1 MIHMSKLKYTRITVS
16 MPEAVLDQLD
26 EICLFKNLNRSEW
39 VRRKIEEDHQY
50 ITDLI
55 ER

>member
-1 MIHMSKLKYTRITVS
+1 MNNLKYTRITVS
-16 MPEAVLDQLD
+16 MPENMLDQLD

-39 VRRKIEEDHQY
+39 VRRKIEEDHKY
-50 ITDLI
+50 VTDLI